1 MDNFSLLIKFQQVKS
16 IFPVDKSVDNLA
28 ISVDKSG
35 MPVDNFFACG

>member
-1 MDNFSLLIKFQQVKS
+1 MDNFDILFIFQNLEAV
-16 IFPVDKSVDNLA
+16 FPVDKCVDKSA